1 MPIQFVHE
9 RNTITKKCTNED
21 LHIKS
26 RLFLQMYLK
35 NKTLKPKAKK
45 VKTCMFSHAKVGCGK
60 THIYLTSGQ
69 EVGAGGIS
77 WLPAVAAVEFLGG
90 EAVGTAVG
98 PERSS
103 RGAQLSP
110 DAFEPI
116 PLEEV
121 QDHFR
126 PETGESWQPRAVP
139 TRERSLPRP
148 LPA

>member
-1 MPIQFVHE
+1 
-9 RNTITKKCTNED
+9 
-21 LHIKS
+21 
-26 RLFLQMYLK
+26 
-35 NKTLKPKAKK
+35 
-45 VKTCMFSHAKVGCGK
+45 MFSRAKSWLWK
-60 THIYLTSGQ
+60 NTHLPDHTGQ

-98 PERSS
+98 AERSS

-110 DAFEPI
+110 DEFEPI

-126 PETGESWQPRAVP
+126 PETGERLQPGLHP
-139 TRERSLPRP
+139 PRERS
-148 LPA
+148 

>member
-1 MPIQFVHE
+1 
-9 RNTITKKCTNED
+9 
-21 LHIKS
+21 
-26 RLFLQMYLK
+26 
-35 NKTLKPKAKK
+35 
-45 VKTCMFSHAKVGCGK
+45 
-60 THIYLTSGQ
+60 
-69 EVGAGGIS
+69 VGAGGIS

-98 PERSS
+98 TAVGAERSS

-126 PETGESWQPRAVP
+126 PETGERLQSGVLLVRDRPQ
-139 TRERSLPRP
+139 PRP

>member
-1 MPIQFVHE
+1 
-9 RNTITKKCTNED
+9 
-21 LHIKS
+21 
-26 RLFLQMYLK
+26 MYLK
-35 NKTLKPKAKK
+35 NKTLKPNAKK
-45 VKTCMFSHAKVGCGK
+45 VKTCMFGHAKVGCGK
-60 THIYLTSGQ
+60 THIYLTTGQ
-69 EVGAGGIS
+69 EVAAGGIS

-98 PERSS
+98 AERSS

-126 PETGESWQPRAVP
+126 PETGERLHSGALPARDRPQ
-139 TRERSLPRP
+139 PRP
-148 LPA
+148 LPARDR